1 VHRRVIAAAVGWP
14 LMGLGVSLLVAAGR
28 GVAPMDVL
36 NSGLASVMPI
46 QVGTA
51 NWLVTAVC
59 VVIALALG
67 TRPRWGT
74 LFCSFTVGLVINL
87 ALPILGT
94 PENFGMAY
102 LQSFSGM
109 ALLLIGAMLAIAS
122 EFGPGP
128 VELTMLAIH
137 HRGVPLRPSR
147 WIVEGSMFTIG
158 LILGGQVGWMSLF
171 VVLLSAPVMAYVL
184 PHVRQLVIPAD
195 VAV

>member
-1 VHRRVIAAAVGWP
+1 VQRRVIAAAVGWP

-36 NSGLASVMPI
+36 NSGLANVMPI

-59 VVIALALG
+59 VLIALALR

-87 ALPILGT
+87 TLPLLET
-94 PENFGMAY
+94 PASMATAY
-102 LQSFSGM
+102 LQAFAGM
-109 ALLLIGAMLAIAS
+109 ALLLGGAMLAIAS

-137 HRGVPLRPSR
+137 NRGMALRPAR
-147 WIVEGSMFTIG
+147 WIVEGTMFGIG
-158 LILGGQVGWMSLF
+158 LVLGGQVGWMSLF
-171 VVLLSAPVMAYVL
+171 VVVLSAPVMAYVL
-184 PHVRQLVIPAD
+184 PHVRQLITPAD
-195 VAV
+195 VSA